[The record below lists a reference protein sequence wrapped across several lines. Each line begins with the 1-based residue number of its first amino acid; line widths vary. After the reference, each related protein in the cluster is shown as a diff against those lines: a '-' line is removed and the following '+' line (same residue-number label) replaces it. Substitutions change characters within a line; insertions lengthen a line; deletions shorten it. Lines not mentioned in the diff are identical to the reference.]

1 MPESNLFAVQGEF
14 RIFVSE
20 RRDRMNPVARR
31 LLSQQLICPQF
42 ATPKEVVSWMGAV
55 QAQDHKGMRWAVAM
69 RTKKPSLKAF
79 QKAFNAGEI
88 VRFHL
93 MRGTWQLVAAEDYR
107 PFIALCSPKA
117 ISVTKGWMASNRISI
132 PDDELHR
139 IREVLCRIVADK
151 RSATKEDI
159 VRGLAERD
167 IRMDDHRLSYH
178 VRMAELEGVLC
189 SGDLLPMRATYAL
202 SADKMPAAA
211 PLDRDE
217 ALMRFTRKYFRHS
230 QPATLEDFAW
240 WSGLNLSDC
249 RRGIALLG
257 DWLHTEKWHGR
268 EFYLT
273 DDARTRGF
281 QQGRC
286 ILLPPFDE
294 YLISYKSRDVVL
306 PLEHRHR
313 AHDQSGTFW
322 PVVLLDGKVTGNWTS
337 AKDRITVTPFHPDCA
352 LPQDALDH
360 ELTRHLSYLSK

>member
-1 MPESNLFAVQGEF
+1 
-14 RIFVSE
+14 
-20 RRDRMNPVARR
+20 MNPVSQR

-79 QKAFNAGEI
+79 QQAFNKGEI

-93 MRGTWQLVAAEDYR
+93 MRGTWQLVAAEDYW
-107 PFIALCSPKA
+107 PFIQLCAPKA
-117 ISVTKGWMASNRISI
+117 ISVTKGWMASNKISI
-132 PDDELHR
+132 PDEELYR

-159 VRGLAERD
+159 VQGLKERD

-178 VRMAELEGVLC
+178 LRMAEFNGVLC
-189 SGDLLPMRATYAL
+189 CGDLLPMKATYAL
-202 SADKMPAAA
+202 SADKLPAQAQM
-211 PLDRDE
+211 DRDE
-217 ALMRFTRKYFRHS
+217 ALMLFTRKYFRHS

-240 WSGLNLSDC
+240 WSGLNISDC

-257 DWLHTEKWHGR
+257 DWLHTEKWRGR
-268 EFYLT
+268 EFYLA

-281 QQGRC
+281 QKGRC

-322 PVVLLDGKVTGNWTS
+322 PVVLLDGQVAGNWTF
-337 AKDRITVTPFHPDCA
+337 AKDKVTATTFR
-352 LPQDALDH
+352 QDAILNQ
-360 ELTRHLSYLSK
+360 ESLESEIARYLRFLER

>member
-1 MPESNLFAVQGEF
+1 
-14 RIFVSE
+14 
-20 RRDRMNPVARR
+20 MNPVSQR

-42 ATPKEVVSWMGAV
+42 ATPREVVSWMGAI

-93 MRGTWQLVAAEDYR
+93 MRGTWQLVAAEDYW
-107 PFIALCSPKA
+107 PFIELCSPKA
-117 ISVTKGWMASNRISI
+117 IAVTKGWMASNRISI
-132 PDDELHR
+132 SDEELFR
-139 IREVLCRIVADK
+139 IREILCRIVADK

-159 VRGLAERD
+159 VDGLASRD

-178 VRMAELEGVLC
+178 LRMAEFAGVLC
-189 SGDLLPMRATYAL
+189 SGDLLPMRASYAL
-202 SADKMPAAA
+202 SADKLPAPAQM
-211 PLDRDE
+211 DRDE
-217 ALMRFTRKYFRHS
+217 ALMLFTRKYFRHS
-230 QPATLEDFAW
+230 QPATLEDFSW

-249 RRGIALLG
+249 KRGIALLG

-273 DDARTRGF
+273 DAARTRGF
-281 QQGRC
+281 RKDRC
-286 ILLPPFDE
+286 ILLPPYDE

-306 PLEHRHR
+306 SLEHRHH

-322 PVVLLDGKVTGNWTS
+322 PVILLGGQVAGNWT
-337 AKDRITVTPFHPDCA
+337 ATKDNVIVNPFHQECSLNQESLKA
-352 LPQDALDH
+352 
-360 ELTRHLSYLSK
+360 EITRYLNYLSR

>member
-1 MPESNLFAVQGEF
+1 MNL
-14 RIFVSE
+14 VSQ
-20 RRDRMNPVARR
+20 R

-93 MRGTWQLVAAEDYR
+93 MRGTWQLVAADDYW
-107 PFIALCSPKA
+107 PFIQLCAPKA
-117 ISVTKGWMASNRISI
+117 IAVTKGWMASNRISI
-132 PDDELHR
+132 PDEELYR
-139 IREVLCRIVADK
+139 IREILCRIVADK

-159 VRGLAERD
+159 FQGLAERD

-178 VRMAELEGVLC
+178 IRMAEFAGVLC
-189 SGDLLPMRATYAL
+189 SGDLLPLRASYAL
-202 SADKMPAAA
+202 SVDKLPWPA
-211 PLDRDE
+211 PMDRDE
-217 ALMRFTRKYFRHS
+217 ALLLFTRKYFRHS

-240 WSGLNLSDC
+240 WSGLNQSDC
-249 RRGIALLG
+249 KRGIALLG
-257 DWLHTEKWHGR
+257 DWLHAEKWRGR

-273 DDARTRGF
+273 EDARTRGF
-281 QQGRC
+281 QKGRC
-286 ILLPPFDE
+286 ILLPPYDE

-306 PLEHRHR
+306 PLEHRHH

-322 PVVLLDGKVTGNWTS
+322 PIVLLDGQAAGNWT
-337 AKDRITVTPFHPDCA
+337 ATKDKVTVHPFHPECPLCQESLEA
-352 LPQDALDH
+352 
-360 ELTRHLSYLSK
+360 EISRYLTYLSR

>member
-1 MPESNLFAVQGEF
+1 
-14 RIFVSE
+14 
-20 RRDRMNPVARR
+20 MNPVSQR

-79 QKAFNAGEI
+79 QQAFNKGEI

-93 MRGTWQLVAAEDYR
+93 MRGTWQLVAAEDYW
-107 PFIALCSPKA
+107 PFIQLCAPKA
-117 ISVTKGWMASNRISI
+117 ISVTKGWMASNKISI
-132 PDDELHR
+132 PDEELYR

-159 VRGLAERD
+159 VQGLKERD

-178 VRMAELEGVLC
+178 LRMAEFNGVLC
-189 SGDLLPMRATYAL
+189 SGDLLPMKATYAL
-202 SADKMPAAA
+202 SADKLPAQAQM
-211 PLDRDE
+211 DRDE
-217 ALMRFTRKYFRHS
+217 ALMLFTRKYFRHS

-240 WSGLNLSDC
+240 WSGLNISDC

-257 DWLHTEKWHGR
+257 DWLHTEKWRGR

-281 QQGRC
+281 QKGRC

-322 PVVLLDGKVTGNWTS
+322 PVVLLDGQVAGNWTF
-337 AKDRITVTPFHPDCA
+337 AKDKVTATTFR
-352 LPQDALDH
+352 QDAILNQ
-360 ELTRHLSYLSK
+360 ESLESEIARYLRFLER

>member
-1 MPESNLFAVQGEF
+1 
-14 RIFVSE
+14 
-20 RRDRMNPVARR
+20 MNPVSQR

-79 QKAFNAGEI
+79 QQAFNKGEI

-93 MRGTWQLVAAEDYR
+93 MRGTWQLVAAEDYW
-107 PFIALCSPKA
+107 PFIQLCAPKA
-117 ISVTKGWMASNRISI
+117 ISVTKGWMASNKISI
-132 PDDELHR
+132 PDEELYR
-139 IREVLCRIVADK
+139 IREALCRIVADK

-159 VRGLAERD
+159 VQGLKERD

-178 VRMAELEGVLC
+178 LRMAEFNGVLC
-189 SGDLLPMRATYAL
+189 SGDLLPMKATYAL
-202 SADKMPAAA
+202 SADKLPAQAQM
-211 PLDRDE
+211 DRDE
-217 ALMRFTRKYFRHS
+217 ALMLFTRKYFRHS

-240 WSGLNLSDC
+240 WSGLNISDS

-257 DWLHTEKWHGR
+257 DWLHTEKWRGR

-281 QQGRC
+281 QKGRC

-322 PVVLLDGKVTGNWTS
+322 PVVLLDGQVAGNWTF
-337 AKDRITVTPFHPDCA
+337 AKDKVTATTFR
-352 LPQDALDH
+352 QDAILNQ
-360 ELTRHLSYLSK
+360 ESLESEIARYLRFLER

>member
-1 MPESNLFAVQGEF
+1 
-14 RIFVSE
+14 
-20 RRDRMNPVARR
+20 MNPVSQR

-79 QKAFNAGEI
+79 RKAFNAGEI

-93 MRGTWQLVAAEDYR
+93 MRGTWQLVAADDYW
-107 PFIALCSPKA
+107 PFIQLCAPKA
-117 ISVTKGWMASNRISI
+117 IAVTKGWMASNRISI
-132 PDDELHR
+132 PDEELYR
-139 IREVLCRIVADK
+139 IREILCRIVADK

-159 VRGLAERD
+159 VQGLAERD

-178 VRMAELEGVLC
+178 IRMAEFAGVLC
-189 SGDLLPMRATYAL
+189 SGDLLPLKATYAL
-202 SADKMPAAA
+202 SADKLSA
-211 PLDRDE
+211 PVPMDRDE
-217 ALMRFTRKYFRHS
+217 ALLLFTCKYFRHS

-240 WSGLNLSDC
+240 WSGLNMSDC

-257 DWLHTEKWHGR
+257 DWLHAEKWRGR

-273 DDARTRGF
+273 EDARTRGF
-281 QQGRC
+281 QKGRC
-286 ILLPPFDE
+286 ILLPPYDE

-306 PLEHRHR
+306 PLEHRHH

-322 PVVLLDGKVTGNWTS
+322 PIVLLDGQAAGNWTS
-337 AKDRITVTPFHPDCA
+337 TKDKITVHPFHPDCP
-352 LPQDALDH
+352 LSREGLEP
-360 ELTRHLSYLSK
+360 EISRYLTYLSR